1 MAHSSEEG
9 PRLSGARHHMAPAS
23 RSMEPPCVA
32 PGRDA
37 ADLSGLPPAAVQTII
52 QARAPSARQTYA
64 LKWSLFTNWCSSHRE
79 DPRRCTIG
87 VMLSFLQERLERRL
101 SLSTLKVYVA
111 ACGRSLGKHDLIV
124 RFLKGAQRMNPSRS
138 PLVPSWD
145 LSIVLAGLERGPFEP
160 LDSVKL
166 KFLSVKTPLLSA
178 LTSIKRVGDLQAFSV
193 GEECLVFGSVYSHLV
208 LRPRPGY
215 VPKVPTM
222 PFCDQVVNLQVLPLE
237 IQP

>member
-1 MAHSSEEG
+1 
-9 PRLSGARHHMAPAS
+9 
-23 RSMEPPCVA
+23 
-32 PGRDA
+32 
-37 ADLSGLPPAAVQTII
+37 
-52 QARAPSARQTYA
+52 
-64 LKWSLFTNWCSSHRE
+64 
-79 DPRRCTIG
+79 
-87 VMLSFLQERLERRL
+87 MLSFLQERLERRL

-124 RFLKGAQRMNPSRS
+124 RFLKGAQRMNPSWS

-166 KFLSVKTPLLSA
+166 KFLSVKTPLLTA

-215 VPKVPTM
+215 VPKVPTT

-237 IQP
+237 ETDPALALLCPVRALRIYVDGTRSFRSSEQLFVWRSAEGEGCLQT